1 MAPYR
6 LSQVAELVGG
16 TVKGNPDREIDS
28 LRPLDTAGPRDLSF
42 LTSSRYRR
50 QAAESGAGALLVDP
64 GSRKIDKD
72 LVIVEDPY
80 FSLATLLDFFEQK
93 DEPEPGIHPTAIIE
107 DGADVAAS
115 ASVGAFS
122 VIGRDSR
129 IGEGAILHS
138 HVVIG
143 KQCAVGRDALLYP
156 RVVLYDHCEV
166 GARSILHSGVVL
178 GSDGFGYA
186 LHEGRHQKLPHIGK
200 VVVEEDVEIGAN
212 TTVDR
217 GLLDETRLG
226 AGSKIDN
233 LVQVAHNV
241 RLGRGCILVS
251 QCGLSGSTRLGNG
264 VVMAGQSGA
273 AGHLE
278 LGDGAQVAAKSAVFK
293 SVPSGKTV
301 AGIPAGDA
309 AAWRRQQALTRRLA
323 ELFRRL
329 RALEEKTM
337 GAEQENSNE

>member
-6 LSQVAELVGG
+6 LSEVAELVGG
-16 TVKGNPDREIDS
+16 TVEGDPDREIDA

-42 LTSSRYRR
+42 LTNPRYRR
-50 QAAESGAGALLVDP
+50 QAVESGAGALLVDP
-64 GSRKIDKD
+64 GCREIQKD

-80 FSLATLLDFFEQK
+80 FSLKTLLGLFEQRS
-93 DEPEPGIHPTAIIE
+93 EPAPGVHPTAIVE
-107 DGADVAAS
+107 EGAEIATS
-115 ASVGAFS
+115 ASVGAY
-122 VIGRDSR
+122 VVVGRDSR
-129 IGEGAILHS
+129 IGEGVTLHP

-143 KQCAVGRDALLYP
+143 MKCTVGEDAILYP

-166 GARSILHSGVVL
+166 GDRCILHSGVVI

-186 LHEGRHQKLPHIGK
+186 LHEGRHEKLPHIGR

-226 AGSKIDN
+226 AGTKIDN

-251 QCGLSGSTRLGNG
+251 QSGLSGSTRLGNG

-309 AAWRRQQALTRRLA
+309 AGWRRQQALTRRLA

-329 RALEEKTM
+329 RALESKIM
-337 GAEQENSNE
+337 GAEQEDTGE

>member
-1 MAPYR
+1 
-6 LSQVAELVGG
+6 LG
-16 TVKGNPDREIDS
+16 
-28 LRPLDTAGPRDLSF
+28 
-42 LTSSRYRR
+42 
-50 QAAESGAGALLVDP
+50 DP
-64 GSRKIDKD
+64 GCTEIDKD
-72 LVIVEDPY
+72 LVVVQDPY
-80 FSLATLLDFFEQK
+80 YSLATLLGIFEQK
-93 DEPEPGIHPTAIIE
+93 AEPVAGVHPTAIVE
-107 DGADVAAS
+107 DGAQVAAS
-115 ASVGAFS
+115 ASVGAYA

-129 IGEGAILHS
+129 VDEGATLHP

-143 KQCAVGRDALLYP
+143 KQCVVGKDAILYP

-186 LHEGRHQKLPHIGK
+186 LHQGRHEKLPHIGK

-251 QCGLSGSTRLGNG
+251 QSGLSGSTRLGNG

-293 SVPSGKTV
+293 SVPSGQTV

-309 AAWRRQQALTRRLA
+309 AGWRRQQALTRRLA

-329 RALEEKTM
+329 KALEAKSVGEGQEKSS
-337 GAEQENSNE
+337 E

>member
-1 MAPYR
+1 
-6 LSQVAELVGG
+6 
-16 TVKGNPDREIDS
+16 
-28 LRPLDTAGPRDLSF
+28 
-42 LTSSRYRR
+42 
-50 QAAESGAGALLVDP
+50 
-64 GSRKIDKD
+64 
-72 LVIVEDPY
+72 
-80 FSLATLLDFFEQK
+80 
-93 DEPEPGIHPTAIIE
+93 TAIIG

-115 ASVGAFS
+115 ASVGAYS
-122 VIGRDSR
+122 VIGRDSQ
-129 IGEGAILHS
+129 IGEGATLHS

-143 KQCAVGRDALLYP
+143 NHCVVGRDAILYP
-156 RVVLYDHCEV
+156 RVVLYDLCEV

-186 LHEGRHQKLPHIGK
+186 LHEGRHEKLPHIGK

-217 GLLDETRLG
+217 GLVDETRLG

-251 QCGLSGSTRLGNG
+251 QSGLSGSTRLGNG

-309 AAWRRQQALTRRLA
+309 AGWRRQQALTRRLA
-323 ELFRRL
+323 EMFRRL
-329 RALEEKTM
+329 RALETKVM
-337 GAEQENSNE
+337 GAEQEDSSE